1 MTTTQDINLDDKI
14 TAIQTDLETLAQQTN
29 IVVVDDATEQ
39 KAIDFLSAVKS
50 RFSRIEQL
58 RKFFVGPLNDQVKA
72 INNKFKMQLAPLEE
86 MEAQVK
92 KVLTDYMRE
101 KERKAYEA
109 AEKARKE
116 REAIEA
122 EEFRKQEEALRKETE
137 AANAALAEKN
147 KKKRAALE
155 AEAEKAR
162 LERLAS
168 QEVLDQQV
176 TTLVE
181 APAKSVRANGGLLI
195 SKKTWTFEVV
205 DEDLLM
211 QKCPNLFI
219 LDTKA
224 VNALIQGGERE
235 IPGLKIFQETSV
247 NLRK

>member
-29 IVVVDDATEQ
+29 IEVIDDATEQ

-92 KVLTDYMRE
+92 GVLTNYMRE
-101 KERKAYEA
+101 KERKAQEA
-109 AEKARKE
+109 AEQARKE
-116 REAIEA
+116 REAQERIEQEKMEA
-122 EEFRKQEEALRKETE
+122 ARRAQEEAMAKASRARSEEKRKE
-137 AANAALAEKN
+137 
-147 KKKRAALE
+147 LE
-155 AEAEKAR
+155 AKAEAAR
-162 LERLAS
+162 LE
-168 QEVLDQQV
+168 QEEAQKRIDEQV

-181 APAKSVRANGGLLI
+181 APAKSVRANGGLLV
-195 SKKTWTFEVV
+195 SKKTWTFEVT

-211 QKCPNLFI
+211 KKCPNLFV

>member
-29 IVVVDDATEQ
+29 IVVVDEETEQ

-50 RFSRIEQL
+50 RFARIEQL

-92 KVLTDYMRE
+92 GVLTNYMRE
-101 KERKAYEA
+101 KERKAHEA
-109 AEKARKE
+109 AETARRE

-122 EEFRKQEEALRKETE
+122 AELQKQEEALRIETE

-155 AEAEKAR
+155 AQAEFAR

-168 QEVLDQQV
+168 EEKLDQQV
-176 TTLVE
+176 APLVE

-195 SKKTWTFEVV
+195 SKKTWTFEVA
-205 DEDLLM
+205 DEEMLR
-211 QKCPNLFI
+211 KAHPELFV
-219 LDTKA
+219 LDIKA
-224 VNALIQGGERE
+224 VNARIQNGERA
-235 IPGLKIFQETSV
+235 IPGLNIYQETSV